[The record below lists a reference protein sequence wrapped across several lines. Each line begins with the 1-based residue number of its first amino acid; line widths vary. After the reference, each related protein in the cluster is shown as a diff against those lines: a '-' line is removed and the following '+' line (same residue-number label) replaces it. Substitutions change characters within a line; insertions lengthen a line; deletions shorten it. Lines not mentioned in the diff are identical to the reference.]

1 MAKTKIKSP
10 NIIFTETDKS
20 AITVNPEIAD
30 FCIIGTTPFGRAFT
44 PTLFSSYNDYI
55 KQFGES
61 DMKKLEEYVGFT
73 VNNTLRGT
81 NASVMV
87 ISVMGT
93 EDYIVGKAVDII
105 GSKGDFTGSIA
116 QFYLTSQ
123 GIADGING
131 FSASVSPTYGD
142 IKLELKSGSVV
153 IETLNYSLSPST
165 YNNNTSSVTDLSQAI
180 SDSNRVY
187 LKYYAQPTESLSSGA
202 TFSITTSSAEITMPS
217 YQEGL
222 SPWVISQTYN
232 GTNHNLFRFESISQ
246 GEQVNRQFK
255 ISIINVELPSE
266 RAGVD
271 ITHGKFDVIIRKYDD
286 VDSKVEALEIFSNVT
301 LDPSDTNFIGNRIG
315 TVKDTFNQTSG
326 QIESDGDY
334 NNRSSYVRVILGNID
349 DLPNDAVPFGFD
361 GYAFGFNANDSFND
375 LLIQAVLT
383 EGTEDDYYSGVNFDS
398 NSKTLEF
405 IHTELPK
412 SNSQFYTTQATPFI
426 LSTSD
431 ITLVPKDNR
440 KFTFGIF
447 GATNGISKST
457 KKLIGANATP
467 SNTFGLDFST
477 ITGNGYLG
485 YKKALDLISDKDNVL
500 LKTVALVGLNLT
512 DHANVYNYAFTVAS
526 ERGDIFIPA
535 DATKPIANSTTA
547 LLAMGA
553 SMEGAFDTSFGCGLT
568 PWQKVNNVLVPMVSV
583 LVPMVSVFLR
593 TLALNDAVSAPW
605 YSPLGFERGIV
616 SGLPY
621 TKFSLSQRDD
631 LDDLRINTVV
641 KFAGEPNAVLLNDR
655 TLLKRESS
663 LSSINVRR
671 LLNEAK
677 IEINFIARKYI
688 GRPLTPST
696 RNALA
701 GEIRSYLSFIQA
713 NNGLETFEAIFDES
727 INTPDIVDQAII
739 QGVIYLV
746 PIRAVRGISI
756 GFVIGSSGTSF
767 SEG

>member
-10 NIIFTETDKS
+10 NIIFSETDKS

-30 FCIIGTTPFGRAFT
+30 FCIIGTTPFGRAFI

-55 KQFGES
+55 KQFGYY
-61 DMKKLEEYVGFT
+61 DIKKLEEYVGFT
-73 VNNTLRGT
+73 VNSTLNGT

-93 EDYIVGKAVDII
+93 EDYTVGKAVDIV
-105 GSKGDFTGSIA
+105 GSKDDFTGSIA

-123 GIADGING
+123 GITDGIDG
-131 FSASVSPTYGD
+131 FAVSATPTYGD
-142 IKLELKSGSVV
+142 IKLQLKSGSTVV
-153 IETLNYSLSPST
+153 ETLNYSLSPST
-165 YNNNTSSVTDLSQAI
+165 NGSISSVTDLSQAI

-187 LKYYAQPTESLSSGA
+187 LKYYAEPSSSLSSGA

-286 VDSKVEALEIFSNVT
+286 DDSSVEALEIFSNVT

-326 QIESDGDY
+326 QIESEGDY
-334 NNRSSYVRVILGNID
+334 NNRSSYVRVVLGNID
-349 DLPNDAVPFGFD
+349 DIPNDAVPFGFD
-361 GYAFGFNANDSFND
+361 GYAFGFNANDSFDN
-375 LLIQAVLT
+375 LLRQAALT
-383 EGTEDDYYSGVNFDS
+383 STTGDDYYSGVNFDS
-398 NSKTLEF
+398 KSKTLGF

-412 SNSQFYTTQATPFI
+412 SNSPFYTTQATPFL
-426 LSTSD
+426 LSNSD
-431 ITLVPKDNR
+431 ITLVPKNNR

-457 KKLIGANATP
+457 KKLIGANAVP
-467 SNTFGLDFST
+467 SNTFGLDFSS

-485 YKKALDLISDKDNVL
+485 YKKALDLIADKDNVL

-512 DHANVYNYAFTVAS
+512 DHANVYNYAFNVAS

-535 DATKPIANSTTA
+535 DVTKPIANSTNA
-547 LLAMGA
+547 LSTMES

-583 LVPMVSVFLR
+583 FLR
-593 TLALNDAVSAPW
+593 TLAKNDEVSAPW
-605 YSPLGFERGIV
+605 YSPLGFERGVV
-616 SGLPY
+616 SGIPY

-631 LDDLRINTVV
+631 LDDLRVNTVV

-767 SEG
+767 NEG